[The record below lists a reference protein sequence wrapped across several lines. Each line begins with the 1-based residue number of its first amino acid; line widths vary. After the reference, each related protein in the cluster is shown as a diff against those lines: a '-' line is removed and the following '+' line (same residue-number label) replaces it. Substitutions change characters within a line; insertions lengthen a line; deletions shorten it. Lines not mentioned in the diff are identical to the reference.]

1 MKLIIDIDD
10 NIYDLVKQ
18 FEKELEFIDKQYDTV
33 DTALMRAI
41 IDGTP
46 LPKCNECKY
55 YEGVHKVQGHAPC
68 SYHTIGGVMWDW
80 YCSQFE
86 ADKGSDKCGNGI

>member
-1 MKLIIDIDD
+1 MKIVIELSDETYKDIKEE
-10 NIYDLVKQ
+10 NGIYGINDGLSARITGKV
-18 FEKELEFIDKQYDTV
+18 V
-33 DTALMRAI
+33 GAI
-41 IDGTP
+41 QNGTP

-55 YEGVHKVQGHAPC
+55 YEGVRKVQGHAPC

-86 ADKGSDKCGNGI
+86 ADKGSDSE

>member
-1 MKLIIDIDD
+1 MKIVIDIPKEMILSLEQGSFGAKY
-10 NIYDLVKQ
+10 NLYDL
-18 FEKELEFIDKQYDTV
+18 IDRV
-33 DTALMRAI
+33 MN
-41 IDGTP
+41 GTP

-86 ADKGSDKCGNGI
+86 ADKENII

>member
-1 MKLIIDIDD
+1 MKIVIDIPKEIILSLEQGSFGALGAKY
-10 NIYDLVKQ
+10 NMYDLVGC
-18 FEKELEFIDKQYDTV
+18 V
-33 DTALMRAI
+33 MN
-41 IDGTP
+41 GTP

-86 ADKGSDKCGNGI
+86 ADKGGN

>member
-1 MKLIIDIDD
+1 MKLIINILDDVYTRLFDNGIQDNEIAIDD
-10 NIYDLVKQ
+10 VC
-18 FEKELEFIDKQYDTV
+18 EMTR
-33 DTALMRAI
+33 ALRL
-41 IDGTP
+41 GTP

-86 ADKGSDKCGNGI
+86 ADKGNDSE